1 MINLLLENY
10 KLHDCDLEKIDYDE
24 KSHTLTMQVTLD
36 ETIKNE
42 LKYNDSKIKIV
53 FDNVK
58 IISLDG
64 DFNYLQNVE
73 ILNIKTK
80 NSDNGSKIYDFFF
93 VDYFAKQK
101 EMPSLKWVQIV
112 RQKSLTKILKNY
124 SFYNKMIPI

>member
-1 MINLLLENY
+1 MKTKDLINLY

-36 ETIKNE
+36 GTIKNE

-64 DFNYLQNVE
+64 DFNYLKKVE

-80 NSDNGSKIYDFFF
+80 RPKKNGGKIYDFFF
-93 VDYFAKQK
+93 ADYFAKQK
-101 EMPSLKWVQIV
+101 DYALNDEEFYSLVFEGKLQED
-112 RQKSLTKILKNY
+112 Q
-124 SFYNKMIPI
+124 